1 MKLVC
6 ITNKIKGKNLSN
18 QLVVGEE
25 YDFRV
30 YEYDRQ
36 TIYFLTSV
44 RDELNAWLIES
55 LNTGFWSKKKK
66 EKYISELEQIPSET
80 CHTSIYLTCGNGH
93 FDNYFC
99 NVETRD

>member
-6 ITNKIKGKNLSN
+6 ITNKIKGKNLYN

-36 TIYFLTSV
+36 TIYFLTNV
-44 RDELNAWLIES
+44 RDELNAWLRFTS
-55 LNTGFWSKKKK
+55 LGGVDCIWKWFSTKQNIRDKKLD
-66 EKYISELEQIPSET
+66 ELGI
-80 CHTSIYLTCGNGH
+80 
-93 FDNYFC
+93 
-99 NVETRD
+99 